1 MKAREQWYLLL
12 FIILSI
18 LALVVVIIDERD
30 AMAEAGTVGAIRI
43 VWQAMAPITVVNTA
57 LSFAIVEVTAM
68 LAEMYRRRKDR
79 ELKEALEEARAETN
93 AQWEAWLQR
102 KADAERRGEEFTEPS
117 PAEKTGNSPR
127 NGR

>member
-1 MKAREQWYLLL
+1 
-12 FIILSI
+12 
-18 LALVVVIIDERD
+18 
-30 AMAEAGTVGAIRI
+30 
-43 VWQAMAPITVVNTA
+43 
-57 LSFAIVEVTAM
+57 M

-117 PAEKTGNSPR
+117 PTQKAQQTHQ